1 MTGEETMQG
10 PITLNIPAFKFTHT
24 CTVEQSERVY
34 VYEEVRQGRA
44 GGVREYF
51 EKLLERVALSEK

>member
-1 MTGEETMQG
+1 MTDEGTMQG
-10 PITLNIPAFKFTHT
+10 PITLNIPAFITHT
-24 CTVEQSERVY
+24 FMIEQSER

-51 EKLLERVALSEK
+51 ERLLERAALPEK